1 MEFIQFCKMFFSQT
15 INWVFIVAFVA
26 TFILYKYHFVKPLDA
41 RYKEIET
48 YLDILKKYNPQNVN
62 VYFESLS
69 QVMENSDLIKGIWR
83 KYQRTLISI
92 PGKDGLEKYSTVESE
107 SYFSVAA
114 FTEGMKGG
122 LWSGLA
128 GTFTGIGILGTFIG
142 LTIGLAGVDTSST
155 GALSSSISGLLGG
168 MSTAFVT
175 SIFGI
180 VSAIVFG
187 VWHSQNMK
195 RFGDVVSRFT
205 DALDQVFIRKSVEE
219 ILLEELAESR
229 EQRAA
234 MEQLSTDMAI
244 SICDHLPDVLDQLAE
259 KMDSAMK
266 GNLDTMLAG
275 LSERQDKQTEQLMQI
290 SSNTNSLVI
299 GGFDQLGDV
308 LKKGVGQG
316 AEELGNSLKNLS
328 SDIASLAEGIR
339 DILDRSTK
347 ASSEAN
353 QKTLDALN
361 EAISKM
367 NETMEGMANK
377 QTEETDKNI
386 QRMTALMEEMKTTM
400 KDIFDEMSASAKE
413 QRTEIGKIAKDSADQ
428 TKENLGAINASV
440 KELMAGIGGQMQQMQ
455 SIIGKF
461 AIDSADQTKENL
473 GVINASVKELMAE
486 IADQMQQMQSMM
498 DTHEKH
504 MQETLDQMRQ
514 AVSSSGNVVNAASKT
529 VEAAGKTA
537 KVFVEAADDVSMKL
551 KTAAEPLQK
560 AAQPLQQAAA
570 SMDNGVKLLAQ
581 SMTKQQAD
589 AKSVA
594 ESMQKISGDYMESS
608 LYVKSALEEARNSWT
623 AYEDRFK
630 GVSGELEKA
639 FVQLDNGMQKY
650 NKATN
655 EGLIAKLKEFDET
668 ISTAVDTLAGVTE
681 EVNENIEDLTDA
693 IKKMR

>member
-26 TFILYKYHFVKPLDA
+26 TFLLYKYHFVKPLDA

-69 QVMENSDLIKGIWR
+69 QEMENSDLIKGIWR

-195 RFGDVVSRFT
+195 RFGDAVSRFT

-229 EQRAA
+229 AQRAA

-413 QRTEIGKIAKDSADQ
+413 QRTEIGEIAKDSADQ

-514 AVSSSGNVVNAASKT
+514 AVSSSGNVVNAAGKT

-560 AAQPLQQAAA
+560 AAEPLKQAAT
-570 SMDNGVKLLAQ
+570 SLDNGVQVLAQ

>member
-69 QVMENSDLIKGIWR
+69 QEMENSDLIKGIWR

-195 RFGDVVSRFT
+195 RFGDAVSRFT

-308 LKKGVGQG
+308 LKKGVGQE

-428 TKENLGAINASV
+428 TKENLSAINASV

-473 GVINASVKELMAE
+473 GVINASVKKLMAE

-514 AVSSSGNVVNAASKT
+514 AVSSSGNVVNAAGKT

-560 AAQPLQQAAA
+560 AAEPLQLAAA
-570 SMDNGVKLLAQ
+570 SLDSGVQVLAQ

-623 AYEDRFK
+623 AYEKRFK

-639 FVQLDNGMQKY
+639 FVQLDSGMQNY
-650 NKATN
+650 NKVTN
-655 EGLIAKLKEFDET
+655 EGLMAKLKKFDET

>member
-69 QVMENSDLIKGIWR
+69 QEMEKSDLIKGIWR

-195 RFGDVVSRFT
+195 RFGDAVSRFT

-229 EQRAA
+229 AQRAA

-290 SSNTNSLVI
+290 SSNTSSLVS

-400 KDIFDEMSASAKE
+400 KDIFDEMAASAKE

-428 TKENLGAINASV
+428 TKENLSAINASV

-461 AIDSADQTKENL
+461 AIESADQTKENL

-514 AVSSSGNVVNAASKT
+514 AVSSSGNVVNAAGKT

-570 SMDNGVKLLAQ
+570 SLDSGVQVLAQ

-623 AYEDRFK
+623 AYEKRFK

-639 FVQLDNGMQKY
+639 FVQLDSGMQNY
-650 NKATN
+650 NKVTN
-655 EGLIAKLKEFDET
+655 EGLMAKLKKFDET

>member
-26 TFILYKYHFVKPLDA
+26 TFLLYKYHFVKPLDA

-69 QVMENSDLIKGIWR
+69 QKMENSDLIKGIWR

-92 PGKDGLEKYSTVESE
+92 PGNDGLEKYSTVESE

-195 RFGDVVSRFT
+195 RFGDAVSRFT

-229 EQRAA
+229 AQRAA

>member
-15 INWVFIVAFVA
+15 INWVFIVAFFA
-26 TFILYKYHFVKPLDA
+26 TFLLYKYHFVKPLDA

-62 VYFESLS
+62 AYFESLS
-69 QVMENSDLIKGIWR
+69 QEMENSDLIKGIWR

-195 RFGDVVSRFT
+195 RFGDAVSRFT

-229 EQRAA
+229 AQRAA

-400 KDIFDEMSASAKE
+400 KDIFDEMAASAKE

-428 TKENLGAINASV
+428 TKENLSAINASV

-461 AIDSADQTKENL
+461 AIESADQTKENL
-473 GVINASVKELMAE
+473 GVINASVKKLMAE

-514 AVSSSGNVVNAASKT
+514 AVSSSGNVVNAAGKT

-570 SMDNGVKLLAQ
+570 SLDSGVQVLAQ

-623 AYEDRFK
+623 AYEKRFK

-639 FVQLDNGMQKY
+639 FVQLDSGMQNY
-650 NKATN
+650 NKVTN
-655 EGLIAKLKEFDET
+655 EGLMAKLKKFDET

-681 EVNENIEDLTDA
+681 EVNENIADLTDA

>member
-69 QVMENSDLIKGIWR
+69 QEMENSDLIKGIWR

-195 RFGDVVSRFT
+195 RFGDAVSRFT

-229 EQRAA
+229 AQRAA

-400 KDIFDEMSASAKE
+400 KDIFDEMAASAKE

-428 TKENLGAINASV
+428 TKENLSAINASV

-461 AIDSADQTKENL
+461 AIESADQTKENL

-514 AVSSSGNVVNAASKT
+514 AVSSSGNVVNAAGKT

-570 SMDNGVKLLAQ
+570 SLDSGVQVLAQ

-623 AYEDRFK
+623 AYEKRFK

-639 FVQLDNGMQKY
+639 FVQLDSGMQNY
-650 NKATN
+650 NKVTN
-655 EGLIAKLKEFDET
+655 EGLMAKLKKFDET

>member
-26 TFILYKYHFVKPLDA
+26 TFLLYKYHFVKPLDA

-195 RFGDVVSRFT
+195 RFGDAVSRFT

-229 EQRAA
+229 AQRAA

-428 TKENLGAINASV
+428 TKENLSAINASV

-473 GVINASVKELMAE
+473 GVINASVKKLMAE

-514 AVSSSGNVVNAASKT
+514 AVSSSGNVVNAAGKT

-623 AYEDRFK
+623 AYEKRFK

-639 FVQLDNGMQKY
+639 FVQLDSGMQNY
-650 NKATN
+650 NKVTN
-655 EGLIAKLKEFDET
+655 EGLMAKLKKFDET

>member
-26 TFILYKYHFVKPLDA
+26 TFLLYKYHFVKPLDA

-195 RFGDVVSRFT
+195 RFGDAASRFT

-229 EQRAA
+229 AQRAA

-266 GNLDTMLAG
+266 GNLDTMLVG

-290 SSNTNSLVI
+290 SSNTRSLVS

-400 KDIFDEMSASAKE
+400 KDIFDEMAASAKE
-413 QRTEIGKIAKDSADQ
+413 QRAEIDKIAKDSANQ
-428 TKENLGAINASV
+428 TKENLVA
-440 KELMAGIGGQMQQMQ
+440 
-455 SIIGKF
+455 
-461 AIDSADQTKENL
+461 
-473 GVINASVKELMAE
+473 INASVKELMAE
-486 IADQMQQMQSMM
+486 IAVQMQQMQSMV
-498 DTHEKH
+498 DTYEKH

-514 AVSSSGNVVNAASKT
+514 AVSSSGNVVNAAGKT

-560 AAQPLQQAAA
+560 AAEPLQQVAA
-570 SMDNGVKLLAQ
+570 SMDNGVKALAQ
-581 SMTKQQAD
+581 SMTKQQAES
-589 AKSVA
+589 KSIA
-594 ESMQKISGDYMESS
+594 DSMQKISSDYKESS
-608 LYVKSALEEARNSWT
+608 LYVKNVLEETKKSWT

-650 NKATN
+650 NNATN
-655 EGLIAKLKEFDET
+655 EGLKAKLKEFDET
-668 ISTAVDTLAGVTE
+668 ISEAVSTLAGVTE
-681 EVNENIEDLTDA
+681 EVNENIADLTDA
-693 IKKMR
+693 IKRMR

>member
-15 INWVFIVAFVA
+15 INWVFIVAFFA
-26 TFILYKYHFVKPLDA
+26 TFLLYKYHFVKPLDA

-69 QVMENSDLIKGIWR
+69 QEMENSDLIKGIWR

-195 RFGDVVSRFT
+195 RFGDAASRFT

-229 EQRAA
+229 AQRAA

-266 GNLDTMLAG
+266 GNLDTMLVG

-290 SSNTNSLVI
+290 SSNTSSLVS
-299 GGFDQLGDV
+299 GCFDQLGDV
-308 LKKGVGQG
+308 LKKGVGQE

-428 TKENLGAINASV
+428 TKENLSAINASV

-473 GVINASVKELMAE
+473 GVINASVKKLMAE

-514 AVSSSGNVVNAASKT
+514 AVSSSGNVVNAAGKT

-560 AAQPLQQAAA
+560 AAEPLQLAAA
-570 SMDNGVKLLAQ
+570 SLDSGVQVLAQ

-623 AYEDRFK
+623 AYEKRFK

-639 FVQLDNGMQKY
+639 FVQLDSGMQNY
-650 NKATN
+650 NKVTN
-655 EGLIAKLKEFDET
+655 EGLMAKLKKFDET

>member
-15 INWVFIVAFVA
+15 INWVFIVAFFA
-26 TFILYKYHFVKPLDA
+26 TFLLYKYHFVKPLDA

-62 VYFESLS
+62 AYFESLS
-69 QVMENSDLIKGIWR
+69 QKMENSDLIKGIWR

-195 RFGDVVSRFT
+195 RFGDAVSRFT

-229 EQRAA
+229 AQRAA

-400 KDIFDEMSASAKE
+400 KDIFDEMAASAKE

-461 AIDSADQTKENL
+461 AIESADQTKENL

-514 AVSSSGNVVNAASKT
+514 AVSSSGNVVNAAGKT

-560 AAQPLQQAAA
+560 AAEPLQQAAA
-570 SMDNGVKLLAQ
+570 SLDSGVQVLAQ
-581 SMTKQQAD
+581 SITKQQAE

-594 ESMQKISGDYMESS
+594 ESMQKISDDYIESS

-639 FVQLDNGMQKY
+639 FAQLDNGMQNY
-650 NKATN
+650 NRVTN
-655 EGLIAKLKEFDET
+655 EGLMEKLKKFDET

>member
-15 INWVFIVAFVA
+15 INWVFIVAFFA
-26 TFILYKYHFVKPLDA
+26 TFFLYKCHFAKPLDA

-69 QVMENSDLIKGIWR
+69 QEMENSDLIKGIWR

-195 RFGDVVSRFT
+195 RFGDAVSRFT

-229 EQRAA
+229 AQRAA

-290 SSNTNSLVI
+290 SSNTSSLI
-299 GGFDQLGDV
+299 SGGFDQLGDV

-400 KDIFDEMSASAKE
+400 KDIFDEMAASAKE

-428 TKENLGAINASV
+428 TKENL
-440 KELMAGIGGQMQQMQ
+440 
-455 SIIGKF
+455 
-461 AIDSADQTKENL
+461 D
-473 GVINASVKELMAE
+473 VINGSVKELMAE
-486 IADQMQQMQSMM
+486 IADQMQQMQSMV

-514 AVSSSGNVVNAASKT
+514 AVSSSGNVVNAAGKT

-560 AAQPLQQAAA
+560 AAEPLQLAAA
-570 SMDNGVKLLAQ
+570 SLDSGVKVLAQ
-581 SMTKQQAD
+581 SMTKQQAES
-589 AKSVA
+589 KSIA
-594 ESMQKISGDYMESS
+594 DSMQKISSDYKESS
-608 LYVKSALEEARNSWT
+608 LYVKKALEETKKSWT

-630 GVSGELEKA
+630 GVSGEMDKA
-639 FVQLDNGMQKY
+639 FDQLTKGMQDY
-650 NKATN
+650 NKVTN
-655 EGLIAKLKEFDET
+655 DGLMDKLTKFDEVMSNA
-668 ISTAVDTLAGVTE
+668 ISTLAGVTE
-681 EVNENIEDLTDA
+681 EVNENIEDLSDA
-693 IKKMR
+693 IKRMR

>member
-15 INWVFIVAFVA
+15 INWVFIVAFFA
-26 TFILYKYHFVKPLDA
+26 TFLLYKYHFVKPLDA

-62 VYFESLS
+62 AYFESLS
-69 QVMENSDLIKGIWR
+69 QEMENSDLIKGIWR

-195 RFGDVVSRFT
+195 RFGDAVSRLT

-219 ILLEELAESR
+219 ILLEELVESR
-229 EQRAA
+229 AQRAA

-290 SSNTNSLVI
+290 SSNTSSLVS

-361 EAISKM
+361 EAISQM

-440 KELMAGIGGQMQQMQ
+440 KELMA
-455 SIIGKF
+455 
-461 AIDSADQTKENL
+461 
-473 GVINASVKELMAE
+473 E

-498 DTHEKH
+498 DMHEKH

-514 AVSSSGNVVNAASKT
+514 AVSSSGNVVNAAGKT

-560 AAQPLQQAAA
+560 AAEPLQLAAA
-570 SMDNGVKLLAQ
+570 SLDSGVQVLAQ

-594 ESMQKISGDYMESS
+594 ESMQKISGDYMKSS

-623 AYEDRFK
+623 AYEARFK

-639 FVQLDNGMQKY
+639 FAQLDNGMQNY
-650 NKATN
+650 NKVTN
-655 EGLIAKLKEFDET
+655 EGLMEKLKEFDNT
-668 ISTAVDTLAGVTE
+668 ISMAVNTLADVTGD
-681 EVNENIEDLTDA
+681 VNENIADLTDA
-693 IKKMR
+693 IKQMR

>member
-69 QVMENSDLIKGIWR
+69 QEMEKSDLIKGIWR

-195 RFGDVVSRFT
+195 RFGDAVSRFT

-229 EQRAA
+229 AQRAA

-377 QTEETDKNI
+377 QKEETDKNI

-400 KDIFDEMSASAKE
+400 KDIFDEMAASVKE

-440 KELMAGIGGQMQQMQ
+440 KELMA
-455 SIIGKF
+455 
-461 AIDSADQTKENL
+461 
-473 GVINASVKELMAE
+473 E

-498 DTHEKH
+498 DMHEKH

-514 AVSSSGNVVNAASKT
+514 AVSSSGDVVNAAGKT

-560 AAQPLQQAAA
+560 AAEPLQLAAA
-570 SMDNGVKLLAQ
+570 SLDNGVQVLAQ
-581 SMTKQQAD
+581 SMTKQQAES
-589 AKSVA
+589 KSIA
-594 ESMQKISGDYMESS
+594 DSMQKISSDYKDSS
-608 LYVKSALEEARNSWT
+608 LYVKNVLEETKKSWK
-623 AYEDRFK
+623 AYEDRFN
-630 GVSGELEKA
+630 GVSGEMDKA
-639 FVQLDNGMQKY
+639 FNQLTKGMQDY
-650 NKATN
+650 NRVTN
-655 EGLIAKLKEFDET
+655 DGLMTKLTKFDEVMSNA
-668 ISTAVDTLAGVTE
+668 ISRLAGVTE
-681 EVNENIEDLTDA
+681 EVNDNIADLTDA

>member
-15 INWVFIVAFVA
+15 INWVFIVAFFA
-26 TFILYKYHFVKPLDA
+26 TFLLYKYHFVKPLDA

-69 QVMENSDLIKGIWR
+69 QEMENSDLIKGIWR

-195 RFGDVVSRFT
+195 RFGDAVSRFT

-290 SSNTNSLVI
+290 SSNTSSLVS
-299 GGFDQLGDV
+299 GCFDQLGDV
-308 LKKGVGQG
+308 LKKGVGQE

-428 TKENLGAINASV
+428 TKENLSAINASV

-473 GVINASVKELMAE
+473 GVINASVKKLMAE

-514 AVSSSGNVVNAASKT
+514 AVSSSGNVVNAAGKT

-560 AAQPLQQAAA
+560 AAEPLQLAAA
-570 SMDNGVKLLAQ
+570 SLDSGVQVLAQ

-623 AYEDRFK
+623 AYEKRFK

-639 FVQLDNGMQKY
+639 FVQLDSGMQNY
-650 NKATN
+650 NKVTN
-655 EGLIAKLKEFDET
+655 EGLMAKLKKFDET

>member
-15 INWVFIVAFVA
+15 INWVFIVAFFA
-26 TFILYKYHFVKPLDA
+26 TFLLYKYHFVKPLDA

-69 QVMENSDLIKGIWR
+69 QEMENSDLIKGIWR

-195 RFGDVVSRFT
+195 RFGDAVSRFT

-219 ILLEELAESR
+219 ILLEELGESR
-229 EQRAA
+229 AQRAA

-461 AIDSADQTKENL
+461 AIESADQTKENL

-514 AVSSSGNVVNAASKT
+514 AVSSSGNVVNAAGKT

-560 AAQPLQQAAA
+560 AAQPLKQAAT
-570 SMDNGVKLLAQ
+570 SLDNGVKVLAQ

-594 ESMQKISGDYMESS
+594 ESMRKISGDYMESS

-623 AYEDRFK
+623 AYEKRFK

-639 FVQLDNGMQKY
+639 FVQLDSGMQNY
-650 NKATN
+650 NKVTN
-655 EGLIAKLKEFDET
+655 EGLMAKLKKFDET

>member
-1 MEFIQFCKMFFSQT
+1 
-15 INWVFIVAFVA
+15 
-26 TFILYKYHFVKPLDA
+26 
-41 RYKEIET
+41 
-48 YLDILKKYNPQNVN
+48 
-62 VYFESLS
+62 
-69 QVMENSDLIKGIWR
+69 MENSDLIKGIWR

-195 RFGDVVSRFT
+195 RFGDAVSRFT

-290 SSNTNSLVI
+290 SSNTSSLVS
-299 GGFDQLGDV
+299 GCFDQLGDV
-308 LKKGVGQG
+308 LKKGVGQE

-428 TKENLGAINASV
+428 TKENLSAINASV

-473 GVINASVKELMAE
+473 GVINASVKKLMAE

-514 AVSSSGNVVNAASKT
+514 AVSSSGNVVNAAGKT

-560 AAQPLQQAAA
+560 AAEPLQLAAA
-570 SMDNGVKLLAQ
+570 SLDSGVQVLAQ

-623 AYEDRFK
+623 AYEKRFK

-639 FVQLDNGMQKY
+639 FVQLDSGMQNY
-650 NKATN
+650 NKVTN
-655 EGLIAKLKEFDET
+655 EGLMAKLKKFDET

>member
-15 INWVFIVAFVA
+15 INWVFIVAFFA
-26 TFILYKYHFVKPLDA
+26 TFLLYKYHFVKPLDA

-69 QVMENSDLIKGIWR
+69 QEMENSDLIKGIWR

-195 RFGDVVSRFT
+195 RFGDAVSRFT

-229 EQRAA
+229 AQRAA

-266 GNLDTMLAG
+266 GNLDTMLVG

-290 SSNTNSLVI
+290 SSNTSSLVS

-400 KDIFDEMSASAKE
+400 KDIFDEMAASVKE

-440 KELMAGIGGQMQQMQ
+440 KELMA
-455 SIIGKF
+455 
-461 AIDSADQTKENL
+461 
-473 GVINASVKELMAE
+473 E

-498 DTHEKH
+498 DMHEKH

-514 AVSSSGNVVNAASKT
+514 AVSSSGNVVNAAGKT

-560 AAQPLQQAAA
+560 AAEPLQLAAA
-570 SMDNGVKLLAQ
+570 SLDSGVQALAQ
-581 SMTKQQAD
+581 SMTKQQAES
-589 AKSVA
+589 KSIA
-594 ESMQKISGDYMESS
+594 DSMQKISDDYMESS
-608 LYVKSALEEARNSWT
+608 RYVKSALEETRNSWT

-639 FVQLDNGMQKY
+639 FAQLDKGMQKY
-650 NKATN
+650 NEVTN
-655 EGLIAKLKEFDET
+655 EGLIAKLKKFDET
-668 ISTAVDTLAGVTE
+668 ISTAVSTLAGVTE
-681 EVNENIEDLTDA
+681 EVNDNIADLTDA

>member
-15 INWVFIVAFVA
+15 INWVFIVAFFA
-26 TFILYKYHFVKPLDA
+26 TFFLYKCHFAKPLNA

-62 VYFESLS
+62 AYFESLS
-69 QVMENSDLIKGIWR
+69 QEMENSDLIKGIWR

-92 PGKDGLEKYSTVESE
+92 PGNDGLEKYSTVESE

-195 RFGDVVSRFT
+195 RFGDAVSRFT

-229 EQRAA
+229 AQRAA

-461 AIDSADQTKENL
+461 AIESADQTKENL

-514 AVSSSGNVVNAASKT
+514 AVSSSGNVVNAAGKT

-560 AAQPLQQAAA
+560 AAQPLKQAAT
-570 SMDNGVKLLAQ
+570 SLDNGVKVLAQ

-594 ESMQKISGDYMESS
+594 ESMRKISGDYMESS

-623 AYEDRFK
+623 AYEKRFK

-639 FVQLDNGMQKY
+639 FVQLDSGMQNY
-650 NKATN
+650 NKVTN
-655 EGLIAKLKEFDET
+655 EGLMAKLKKFDET

>member
-69 QVMENSDLIKGIWR
+69 QEMENSDLIKGIWR

-195 RFGDVVSRFT
+195 RFGDAVSRFT

-229 EQRAA
+229 AQRAA

-290 SSNTNSLVI
+290 SSNTSSLVS
-299 GGFDQLGDV
+299 GCFDQLGDV
-308 LKKGVGQG
+308 LKKGVGQE

-428 TKENLGAINASV
+428 TKENLSAINASV

-461 AIDSADQTKENL
+461 AIESADQTKENL
-473 GVINASVKELMAE
+473 GVINASVKKLMAE

-514 AVSSSGNVVNAASKT
+514 AVSSSGNVVNAAGKT

-560 AAQPLQQAAA
+560 AAEPLQQAAA
-570 SMDNGVKLLAQ
+570 SLDSGVQVLAQ

-623 AYEDRFK
+623 AYEKRFK

-639 FVQLDNGMQKY
+639 FVQLDSGMQNY
-650 NKATN
+650 NKVTN
-655 EGLIAKLKEFDET
+655 EGLMAKLKKFDET

>member
-26 TFILYKYHFVKPLDA
+26 TFLLYKYHFVKPLDA

-69 QVMENSDLIKGIWR
+69 QEMENSDLIKGIWR

-195 RFGDVVSRFT
+195 RFGDAVSRFT

-229 EQRAA
+229 AQRAA

-266 GNLDTMLAG
+266 GNLDTMLVG

-290 SSNTNSLVI
+290 SSNTSSLVS
-299 GGFDQLGDV
+299 GCFDQLGNV

-400 KDIFDEMSASAKE
+400 KDIFDEMAASAKE

-428 TKENLGAINASV
+428 TKENL
-440 KELMAGIGGQMQQMQ
+440 
-455 SIIGKF
+455 
-461 AIDSADQTKENL
+461 SA
-473 GVINASVKELMAE
+473 INASVKELMAE

-514 AVSSSGNVVNAASKT
+514 AVSSSGNVVNAAGKT

-560 AAQPLQQAAA
+560 AAEPLQLAAA
-570 SMDNGVKLLAQ
+570 SLDSGVQVLAQ

-594 ESMQKISGDYMESS
+594 ELMQKISGDYMESS

-623 AYEDRFK
+623 AYEKRFK

-639 FVQLDNGMQKY
+639 FVQLDSGMQNY
-650 NKATN
+650 NKVTN
-655 EGLIAKLKEFDET
+655 EGLMAKLKKFDET